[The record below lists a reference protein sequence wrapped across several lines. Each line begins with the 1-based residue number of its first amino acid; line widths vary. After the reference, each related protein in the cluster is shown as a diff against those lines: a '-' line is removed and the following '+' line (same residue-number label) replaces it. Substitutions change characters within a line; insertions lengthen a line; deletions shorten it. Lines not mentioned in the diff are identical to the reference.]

1 MKWIEEKFGATTRI
15 RLVPDDYKVEEKEI
29 PQKDLTTGGASL
41 ISMDISKEDFE
52 KIFKTKEKGQK
63 TAAQR
68 KYHKSG
74 RMTAN
79 R

>member
-15 RLVPDDYKVEEKEI
+15 RLVPDDYDGEEKEI

-52 KIFKTKEKGQK
+52 KIFKTKEKGQNDSQQVK
-63 TAAQR
+63 NGAV
-68 KYHKSG
+68 
-74 RMTAN
+74 
-79 R
+79 